1 MAKDWNDLFYTGKNA
16 AEMAR
21 PRDETQKERSGFF
34 SRLRDN
40 LAVTRGALEGELR
53 ATVFKTLD
61 EEAWERLEELLIF
74 ADVGAHTTS
83 EIVEQLEREAE
94 EGQLSSGEELVPR
107 LEELVAEKLSFED
120 DRIDVSQS
128 PTVLLTVGVN
138 GTGKTT
144 TIGKIAWHLQNE
156 VGLSVLVAAADT
168 FRAAA
173 VEQLEEWAGRAGCD
187 IVKGQQGADS
197 ASVVYDAIEAAK
209 ARARDVVIC
218 DTAGRL
224 HTETNL
230 MEELVKIRR
239 IIERQVQGAPHE
251 TLLTIDATTGQNGL
265 KQAELFKEAVEVS
278 GICLTK
284 LDGSAKGGIVLAIA
298 NEMRVPIK
306 LVGMGEGLEDLR
318 PFNPQEFASAL
329 LE

>member
-1 MAKDWNDLFYTGKNA
+1 MADFMCQNA
-16 AEMAR
+16 GELTR
-21 PRDETQKERSGFF
+21 PGDEIRKERSGFF
-34 SRLRDN
+34 ARLRDN
-40 LAVTRGALEGELR
+40 LAVTRGALTGELR
-53 ATVFKTLD
+53 ATVFNTLD

-94 EGQLSSGEELVPR
+94 EGRMSSGEELVPR
-107 LEELVAEKLSFED
+107 LEELVTEKLSFED
-120 DRIDVSQS
+120 DKIDVSHK

-156 VGLSVLVAAADT
+156 MGLSVLVAAADT

-187 IVKGQQGADS
+187 IVKGQQGAN
-197 ASVVYDAIEAAK
+197 AAAVVYDAIEAAK
-209 ARARDVVIC
+209 ARSRDVVIC

-239 IIERQVQGAPHE
+239 IIERQIQGAPHE

-265 KQAELFKEAVEVS
+265 RQAELFKEAVEVS

-298 NEMRVPIK
+298 SEMRVPIK

-318 PFNPQEFASAL
+318 PFEPKEFASAL